1 MMREISSWVAFISWR
16 SIPALIR
23 RAPAPRMMACSAPSL
38 LTVAAQE
45 PVPASVVQVETAS
58 DNGETISPRAD
69 DVIVVRYRY
78 FNGKLQYRH
87 WNQTDQTWVEP
98 DWIDV

>member
-1 MMREISSWVAFISWR
+1 MKK
-16 SIPALIR
+16 
-23 RAPAPRMMACSAPSL
+23 SL
-38 LTVAAQE
+38 RKILAVSVAALSLTALSATSFLSVAAEE
-45 PVPASVVQVETAS
+45 PATVSVVETAAVS
-58 DNGETISPRAD
+58 DGETISPRAD

>member
-1 MMREISSWVAFISWR
+1 MKKSLRKILAVSVAT
-16 SIPALIR
+16 LTLT
-23 RAPAPRMMACSAPSL
+23 ACSAPSL

-69 DVIVVRYRY
+69 IIVIKYRMY
-78 FNGKLQYRH
+78 NGKMQYRR
-87 WNQTDQTWVEP
+87 WNETKQEWVDS
-98 DWIDV
+98 DWIDL

>member
-1 MMREISSWVAFISWR
+1 MKKSLRKILAVSVAT
-16 SIPALIR
+16 LTLT
-23 RAPAPRMMACSAPSL
+23 ACSAPSL

-69 DVIVVRYRY
+69 NIVIRYRIY
-78 FNGKLQYRH
+78 NGKLQYRR
-87 WNQTDQTWVEP
+87 WNETKQEWVDP
-98 DWIDV
+98 DWIDL